1 MIFSNMDYAIPGV
14 IIPFLILLLLFILA
28 FSISRFLGKH
38 GNSVSVIAVPIFV
51 FAFLFFSG
59 MVKFHS
65 GFTYPIMATFQPN
78 AARSITVGKIDA
90 ISSAPPLPLYY
101 NRITGA
107 LEPAQ
112 LLTMNDEQYYV
123 ACSSIEEGQWVE
135 LTWATQERVVFQWK
149 ILQPDEKP
157 AGTYP
162 ITPPNVDFNH
172 TDWVTAGK
180 IICLIS
186 GISFLLFV
194 LLQYPVGFYI
204 SDYLIKMDR
213 KQTDTIVPNRLGIA
227 HACMSLCPILG
238 ILVGWRLT
246 GFRGALLIALLGAIM
261 IIRIVVLKQLTTMRY
276 CGDHLLYKELRTER
290 KLNIEDIAS
299 IDWRRSSIPHNRC
312 LEILFTN
319 GFVLRFE
326 QESFWGLQDMYNRLN
341 KRMKQKKAKVED
353 DPLS

>member
-1 MIFSNMDYAIPGV
+1 MICSNADYVIPGV
-14 IIPFLILLLLFILA
+14 IIPFLIILLLFILTCV
-28 FSISRFLGKH
+28 ISRSLGKH
-38 GNSVSVIAVPIFV
+38 RHSIPVILAPIFL
-51 FAFLFFSG
+51 FAVLFFSG
-59 MVKFHS
+59 MLIFHS
-65 GFTYPIMATFQPN
+65 GFTYPVIATFQPN

-112 LLTMNDEQYYV
+112 LLTVNDEQYYV

-135 LTWATQERVVFQWK
+135 LTWATQERVVYQWK

-162 ITPPNVDFNH
+162 ITTPNVDSNH
-172 TDWVTAGK
+172 TDLVSAGK
-180 IICLIS
+180 TVCRIS
-186 GISFLLFV
+186 GIAFLLFV

-204 SDYLIKMDR
+204 SNYLIKMDR
-213 KQTDTIVPNRLGIA
+213 KQTNTIVPNRWGIA
-227 HACMSLCPILG
+227 HVCMGLCPVLG

-246 GFRGALLIALLGAIM
+246 GFRGALLIALLGSIM
-261 IIRIVVLKQLTTMRY
+261 IIRIVVLKQSTTMRF
-276 CGDHLLYKELRTER
+276 CGDHLLYKELRMER
-290 KLNIEDIAS
+290 KLNMEDIAS
-299 IDWRRSSIPHNRC
+299 VDWRRSSIPHNRC

-341 KRMKQKKAKVED
+341 KRMKQKRAKGED